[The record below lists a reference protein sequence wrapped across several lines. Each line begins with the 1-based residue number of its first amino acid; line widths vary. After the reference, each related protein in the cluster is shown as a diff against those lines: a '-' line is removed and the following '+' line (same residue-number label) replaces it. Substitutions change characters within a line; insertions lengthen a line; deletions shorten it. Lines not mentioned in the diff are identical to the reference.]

1 MNKQEIE
8 KAIKTLE
15 KLKSK
20 GCVKF
25 EVDGYPCSS
34 FIEIEPILTALEH
47 QLTDMWIP
55 VDSRLPELEENQ
67 AYIYVNATIDTYPVG
82 KFKTLPLT
90 YERKGRARK
99 PEWCFMSKKAPWKVI
114 AWRPLPEPW
123 KEDAHE

>member
-55 VDSRLPELEENQ
+55 VSERLPDKTGWYLT
-67 AYIYVNATIDTYPVG
+67 TIKRKDSGEVIVG
-82 KFKTLPLT
+82 MNDFDRVGFIVLFGHF
-90 YERKGRARK
+90 E
-99 PEWCFMSKKAPWKVI
+99 VI

-123 KEDAHE
+123 KEDTHE

>member
-55 VDSRLPELEENQ
+55 CKDRLPEDSGLFLTSHESG
-67 AYIYVNATIDTYPVG
+67 YVNITGYSSD
-82 KFKTLPLT
+82 
-90 YERKGRARK
+90 
-99 PEWCFMSKKAPWKVI
+99 EWNYRDIMTRII
-114 AWRPLPEPW
+114 AWQPLPEPW
-123 KEDAHE
+123 KETV